1 MPEDS
6 STRYYQKDKESLQ
19 ESGRKQ
25 YEIMKN
31 SIEKYEKKYWKNMK
45 KYYKMSKTQN
55 AFKFL
60 KVLGL

>member
-31 SIEKYEKKYWKNMK
+31 SIEKYEKKY
-45 KYYKMSKTQN
+45 
-55 AFKFL
+55 
-60 KVLGL
+60 